1 MKDDRENEKPIKPK
15 SKKVEFITPENR
27 LAEVIST
34 KSGMTLQEMEDEV
47 EKRIKLIRDKY
58 PEKVRTIVAQMNAER
73 EKDAPFTSILEA
85 IYVSAHDLKGQ
96 SGTLGFNLVGDVAS
110 CLCDAITGAPKK
122 LQAEPDILKLH
133 INAIIWALENEH
145 NDAVEKQKTALLKS
159 LQESV
164 RKQR

>member
-1 MKDDRENEKPIKPK
+1 MNDDRENEKPIKPK

-73 EKDAPFTSILEA
+73 EKDAPFKP
-85 IYVSAHDLKGQ
+85 YM
-96 SGTLGFNLVGDVAS
+96 
-110 CLCDAITGAPKK
+110 CLPMI
-122 LQAEPDILKLH
+122 
-133 INAIIWALENEH
+133 
-145 NDAVEKQKTALLKS
+145 
-159 LQESV
+159 
-164 RKQR
+164 